1 MKAYSTII
9 SAVFVSACL
18 ILPADARNGRDW
30 TPEHDGTRYGYSVRI
45 GVGGYPLFDVGSF
58 GLDGYA
64 GFFGQYFD
72 ADPLFFEHTLR
83 GIQSPDLGPGYET
96 ALFSAEIEMDI
107 RRWFALSVGVGAA
120 GVWQNALDVVTDGK
134 IGTNRG
140 VVLSLLPEARFYWL
154 NKETVRMYSSAG
166 IGVGLT
172 AYKKVSYED
181 SHNSVYPL
189 FQVAPV
195 GITAGRR
202 LYWFAECGIGMVY
215 VGGKTGIGIR
225 F

>member
-9 SAVFVSACL
+9 SAVFISACL

-30 TPEHDGTRYGYSVRI
+30 TPEHDGNRYGYSVRI
-45 GVGGYPLFDVGSF
+45 GVGG
-58 GLDGYA
+58 
-64 GFFGQYFD
+64 
-72 ADPLFFEHTLR
+72 
-83 GIQSPDLGPGYET
+83 
-96 ALFSAEIEMDI
+96 
-107 RRWFALSVGVGAA
+107 
-120 GVWQNALDVVTDGK
+120 
-134 IGTNRG
+134 
-140 VVLSLLPEARFYWL
+140 
-154 NKETVRMYSSAG
+154 
-166 IGVGLT
+166 
-172 AYKKVSYED
+172 
-181 SHNSVYPL
+181 YPL